1 MWLLSQVLL
10 CPVAAEA
17 GLETPRTTTD
27 PISERTATTACPDFD
42 DDVDLMATLGGAQI
56 MEPGPR
62 CHESNLRSNLA
73 HDERFDH
80 PAEQITIG

>member
-1 MWLLSQVLL
+1 
-10 CPVAAEA
+10 
-17 GLETPRTTTD
+17 
-27 PISERTATTACPDFD
+27 
-42 DDVDLMATLGGAQI
+42 MATLGGAQI